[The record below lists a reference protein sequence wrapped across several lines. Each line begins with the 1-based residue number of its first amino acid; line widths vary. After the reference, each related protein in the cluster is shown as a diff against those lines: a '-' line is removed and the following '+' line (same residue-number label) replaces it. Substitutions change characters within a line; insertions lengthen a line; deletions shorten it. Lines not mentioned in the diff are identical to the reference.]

1 MTNLVNIYLVYRI
14 LRLFT
19 TPFNEWNAFKTGVID
34 AEGNII
40 VPQEKRTTAQ
50 DESFTKFDLLILKLK
65 RVLEKLPFGKT
76 RLASFAAA
84 LYLLKEE
91 NNLTGDEDVGQL
103 FLEHYHQGGF
113 DDSMM
118 TYLEEEIANVVGS
131 GAIAGTDENP
141 PMGKKAQAAF
151 IRRFA
156 NNDVFVVDTQ
166 RFNQARLG
174 KKKYLKYEKYV
185 GNDEVG
191 DAIRQYGRKYPKR
204 PIILQDDKTN
214 AMIFL
219 RYGRSGMF
227 TESFAPEVVTSDITI
242 VNEEVTMS
250 DLKKVEQY
258 ADKLFKAIGIDV
270 GFTRHFLDRVND
282 ERNRKQITTDELTAL
297 FKKTFEKH
305 GKRIPKLGPDA
316 EAVINDMQSDINM
329 PFVLKWDRDSEEL
342 DLVAKTVMRKKN
354 FMTSNQKLT
363 V

>member
-1 MTNLVNIYLVYRI
+1 MTNLINIYLVYRI

-19 TPFNEWNAFKTGVID
+19 TPFNEWNAYATGVID

-40 VPQEKRTTAQ
+40 VPPEKRSTAQ

-65 RVLEKLPFGKT
+65 KVLEKLPFGKT
-76 RLASFAAA
+76 RLASYAAA
-84 LYLLKEE
+84 LYLLKEDVKNINEETLEEDFLKYFE
-91 NNLTGDEDVGQL
+91 NKELI
-103 FLEHYHQGGF
+103 
-113 DDSMM
+113 S
-118 TYLEEEIANVVGS
+118 EEIANVT
-131 GAIAGTDENP
+131 GANVAGTTGDP

-191 DAIRQYGRKYPKR
+191 NAIRAYGRKYPKR
-204 PIILQDDKTN
+204 PIIIQDSQTN
-214 AMIFL
+214 AMTFL

-227 TESFAPEVVTSDITI
+227 TESFAPEL
-242 VNEEVTMS
+242 NEEVTQA
-250 DLKKVEQY
+250 DLRSIEQY

-297 FKKTFEKH
+297 FKKTYEKH
-305 GKRIPKLGPDA
+305 GKKIPKLGPDA

>member
-1 MTNLVNIYLVYRI
+1 LVYRI

-19 TPFNEWNAFKTGVID
+19 TPFNEWSAYSTGVID

-40 VPQEKRTTAQ
+40 VPPEKRSIAQ

-65 RVLEKLPFGKT
+65 KVLEKLPFGKT
-76 RLASFAAA
+76 RLASYAAA
-84 LYLLKEE
+84 LYLLKEDVKNINEETLEEDFLKYFE
-91 NNLTGDEDVGQL
+91 NKELI
-103 FLEHYHQGGF
+103 
-113 DDSMM
+113 S
-118 TYLEEEIANVVGS
+118 EEIANVT
-131 GAIAGTDENP
+131 GANVAGTTGDP
-141 PMGKKAQAAF
+141 PMGKKAQVAF

-191 DAIRQYGRKYPKR
+191 NAIRAYGRKYPKR
-204 PIILQDDKTN
+204 PIIIQDSQTN
-214 AMIFL
+214 AMTFL

-227 TESFAPEVVTSDITI
+227 TESFAPEL
-242 VNEEVTMS
+242 NEEVTQA
-250 DLKKVEQY
+250 DLRSIEQY

-305 GKRIPKLGPDA
+305 GKKIPKLGPDA

>member
-1 MTNLVNIYLVYRI
+1 MANLINLYLVYRI

-19 TPFNEWNAFKTGVID
+19 TPFNEWEAFKTGVID

-40 VPQEKRTTAQ
+40 LPPEKRSTVQ

-76 RLASFAAA
+76 RLASYAAA

-91 NNLTGDEDVGQL
+91 KNINVETLEED
-103 FLEHYHQGGF
+103 FLKHFNGNEE
-113 DDSMM
+113 
-118 TYLEEEIANVVGS
+118 YLKEEIANVVGS
-131 GAIAGTDENP
+131 GAIAGTDQNP

-174 KKKYLKYEKYV
+174 KRKYLKYEKYV

-191 DAIRQYGRKYPKR
+191 NAIREYGRKYPKR
-204 PIILQDDKTN
+204 PIIIQDSQTN
-214 AMIFL
+214 AMTFL

-227 TESFAPEVVTSDITI
+227 TESFAPEEI
-242 VNEEVTMS
+242 NEEVTQS
-250 DLKKVEQY
+250 DLKKIEQY
-258 ADKLFKAIGIDV
+258 ADKLFKAVGIDV
-270 GFTRHFLDRVND
+270 AFTRHFLDRVND
-282 ERNRKQITTDELTAL
+282 ERNRKEITPDELTNL
-297 FKKTFEKH
+297 FKKTYEKH
-305 GKRIPKLGPDA
+305 GRKIPKLGPDA

-329 PFVLKWDRDSEEL
+329 PFVLKWDRDAEQL

>member
-1 MTNLVNIYLVYRI
+1 MTNLINIYLVYRI

-19 TPFNEWNAFKTGVID
+19 TPFNEWNAYATGVID

-40 VPQEKRTTAQ
+40 VPPEKRSTAQ

-76 RLASFAAA
+76 RFASYAAA
-84 LYLLKEE
+84 LYLLKEDVKNINEETIEEDFLRYFE
-91 NNLTGDEDVGQL
+91 NKEMIN
-103 FLEHYHQGGF
+103 
-113 DDSMM
+113 
-118 TYLEEEIANVVGS
+118 EEIANVT
-131 GAIAGTDENP
+131 GANVAGTTGDP
-141 PMGKKAQAAF
+141 PVGKKAQAVL

-185 GNDEVG
+185 GNDDVG
-191 DAIRQYGRKYPKR
+191 NAIREYGRKYPKR
-204 PIILQDDKTN
+204 PIIIQDSQTN
-214 AMIFL
+214 AMTFL

-227 TESFAPEVVTSDITI
+227 TESFAPEEL
-242 VNEEVTMS
+242 NEEITQS
-250 DLKKVEQY
+250 DLKSIEQY

-297 FKKTFEKH
+297 FKKTYEKH
-305 GKRIPKLGPDA
+305 GKKIPKLGPDA